1 MKFHDPIST
10 EAGKQL
16 IQLTAAGVFYTYALE
31 NRKKIGGHSKTL
43 LGAKARV
50 AYRIKQKV
58 DELEVRMF
66 FFAKD
71 IEQLKKELEKL
82 QME

>member
-31 NRKKIGGHSKTL
+31 NRKKIEEHSKTL
-43 LGAKARV
+43 LETKVSV
-50 AYRIKQKV
+50 AYRIKQKSMNWKQ
-58 DELEVRMF
+58 ECFSSPRTSSN
-66 FFAKD
+66 
-71 IEQLKKELEKL
+71 
-82 QME
+82 